1 MVRISF
7 FAASKNLNWD
17 EHISDSSVQKC
28 LRSGLF
34 MWNKNGKLKFK
45 PGLTGRY
52 IDVFNL

>member
-34 MWNKNGKLKFK
+34 TCNKNGKLKFK

-52 IDVFNL
+52 VDVFNL